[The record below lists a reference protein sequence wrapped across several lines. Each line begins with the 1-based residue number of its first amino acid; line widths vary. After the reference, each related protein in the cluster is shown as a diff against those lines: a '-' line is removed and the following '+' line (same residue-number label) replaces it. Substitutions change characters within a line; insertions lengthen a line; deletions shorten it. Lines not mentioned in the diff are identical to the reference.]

1 VIRKEIET
9 QNGNWYQV
17 KTMPYYEQANNRNN
31 GAIVTFNDITQ
42 LKKTQAENELQ
53 NKTLLRIN
61 EDLDHFIHA
70 ASHDLLAPLGN
81 IETSINIMNKIQLSD
96 DKLMDF
102 LNIINNSIRKF
113 RELITDIAT
122 VAKIENDT
130 NTQELVN
137 LDEIIE
143 NIEWSLEDEIKSS
156 GTVIIRRLGVS
167 LIPFSKKNLRSIL
180 FNLIS
185 NAIKYKGENTPQ
197 ITILT
202 WKETDKIILSVKDN
216 GKGIPKEGLDKIFD
230 IYGRIKQDIEGQGI
244 GLYLAKKIINAAG
257 GEIIVE
263 SEPGIGSDF
272 IIHIKKVL

>member
-1 VIRKEIET
+1 
-9 QNGNWYQV
+9 
-17 KTMPYYEQANNRNN
+17 MPYYEQANNRNN